1 MYHRLG
7 GIMNMKE
14 LIVMIQKMV
23 MLMISAIKFKSR
35 LLLIVCLFACFV
47 GCETYNHKIKVTRP
61 DGHEQIISITSLH
74 QKPLVYPNSSG
85 NLRVTGSGYVAP
97 IGWNIDIIMEAEKE

>member
-1 MYHRLG
+1 MD
-7 GIMNMKE
+7 
-14 LIVMIQKMV
+14 
-23 MLMISAIKFKSR
+23 ISVIRFKNK
-35 LLLIVCLFACFV
+35 LLSIICLLVCLV

>member
-1 MYHRLG
+1 
-7 GIMNMKE
+7 
-14 LIVMIQKMV
+14 MIQKMV

-47 GCETYNHKIKVTRP
+47 GCETYNHKIKITRP

>member
-1 MYHRLG
+1 
-7 GIMNMKE
+7 MKE
-14 LIVMIQKMV
+14 LIAKIEKMD
-23 MLMISAIKFKSR
+23 MLMISTIKFKYR
-35 LLLIVCLFACFV
+35 ILLICLLVCLV

-61 DGHEQIISITSLH
+61 DGHEQIISVTSLH

-85 NLRVTGSGYVAP
+85 NLRVSGSEYVAP

>member
-35 LLLIVCLFACFV
+35 ILSIICLLVCLV

-74 QKPLVYPNSSG
+74 QKPKIYPNTSG
-85 NLRVTGSGYVAP
+85 NLRVSGSEYFAP